1 MVKAFSGPE
10 YLLKTNKAKELYEKF
25 ASTLPIYDYHG
36 HLNAREIAENKSF
49 TDLGELWMAGD
60 HYKWRLMRAAGLPEE
75 LITGQITTYK
85 EKFMAFAQVLPYFVG
100 NPVYHWAHLELRQYF
115 AIDKPLSAKTADE
128 IYDETLQ
135 QIQKGGFRA
144 RDLMAKSNVET
155 IATTNDPID
164 DLYFHRQL
172 HHSTDLQI
180 YVVPT
185 FRPDAVLVIA
195 SDSFSTYLQQLAEV
209 SGSNMQTLDD
219 LLDTLRQRMDY
230 FATMGCCSADH
241 SVSTFPT
248 VKGTYA
254 QAKHIFAKRLT
265 GQSLQL
271 EDIER
276 YQYYLLFFLASEYAT
291 RGWVMQLHL
300 SALRNANSRLF
311 DQLGADCGVDSI
323 GEAVSIRAL
332 QQFFDDLEIIDAV
345 PKVILYTMNP
355 TAYYMM
361 ATMAG
366 NFQRGSKGKIQVGP
380 AWWMLDHRDG
390 IVEQLRLISNTGAL
404 GLFIGMTTDSRSFLS
419 FSRHDYFRRIVCSLI
434 GQWIEDGEV
443 PDDNE
448 TLGPLLEGIFI
459 QNARNYFTN

>member
-1 MVKAFSGPE
+1 MKAFSGPE

-36 HLNAREIAENKSF
+36 HLRAQDIAENKSF

-60 HYKWRLMRAAGLPEE
+60 HYKWRLMRVAGLPEE
-75 LITGQITTYK
+75 LITGQDTTYK
-85 EKFMAFAQVLPYFVG
+85 EKFLAFAEVLPYFVG

-115 AIDKPLSAKTADE
+115 AIDKPLSAKTAYE

-144 RDLMAKSNVET
+144 RDLLAKSNVET

-172 HHSTDLQI
+172 HHATDIQTR
-180 YVVPT
+180 VVPT
-185 FRPDAVLVIA
+185 FRPDAVLAITSVSFIA
-195 SDSFSTYLQQLAEV
+195 YLQQLAEV
-209 SGSNMQTLDD
+209 SGPSIQTLDD

-230 FATMGCCSADH
+230 FATMGCSSADH

-254 QAKHIFAKRLT
+254 QAKHIFSKGLT
-265 GQSLQL
+265 GQSLQQ
-271 EDIER
+271 EDVER
-276 YQYYLLFFLASEYAT
+276 YRYYLLFFLASEYAT

-355 TAYYMM
+355 AAYYMI
-361 ATMAG
+361 ASMAG
-366 NFQRGSKGKIQVGP
+366 NFQGGIKGKIQVGP
-380 AWWMLDHRDG
+380 PWWMLDHRDG

-443 PDDNE
+443 PDDDE